1 MVGSRLPWP
10 CASDQANVDSILI
23 ILDLEVL
30 EQLGE
35 CDKIGDPKPL
45 EPKPTEEEKPAPT
58 AISSNGFYGMKQQD
72 QSSHATHA
80 PHAAQPR
87 SSGMSSA
94 HANIYP
100 IETLSP
106 YSNKWTIKAR
116 CTQKSNIKTWHN
128 RNGEGKLFSVNLLDD
143 SGEIRATA
151 FKEQCDL
158 LYDVFE
164 EGSVYYVS
172 SPCRVQIAKREFS
185 NVNNDYEL
193 TFERDTV
200 VEKVSPSF
208 SHIKTTHTNAERL
221 GGGTRRCTTSS
232 LQLRYY
238 WRPPVGGEGHDD

>member
-1 MVGSRLPWP
+1 MGGT
-10 CASDQANVDSILI
+10 DTGSILI

-30 EQLGE
+30 EELGD
-35 CDKIGDPKPL
+35 CDKIGEPKPL
-45 EPKPTEEEKPAPT
+45 EPKTVDDEKPVPT
-58 AISSNGFYGMKQQD
+58 AISSNGFYGVKQPNQ
-72 QSSHATHA
+72 A
-80 PHAAQPR
+80 PQPAYAPQAR
-87 SSGMSSA
+87 APAMSSA

-100 IETLSP
+100 IEALSP

-128 RNGEGKLFSVNLLDD
+128 RNGEGKLFSVTLLDD

-158 LYDVFE
+158 LYNVFE
-164 EGSVYYVS
+164 EGSVYYIS

-200 VEKVSPSF
+200 VEKVS
-208 SHIKTTHTNAERL
+208 
-221 GGGTRRCTTSS
+221 
-232 LQLRYY
+232 LRFLSVEVI
-238 WRPPVGGEGHDD
+238 PALT

>member
-1 MVGSRLPWP
+1 MSRGNGEVP
-10 CASDQANVDSILI
+10 QRANVYTSSTNFCSILI

-30 EQLGE
+30 EELGE
-35 CDKIGDPKPL
+35 CDKVGEPKPL
-45 EPKPTEEEKPAPT
+45 ELKPEDEKPVPT
-58 AISSNGFYGMKQQD
+58 AISSNGFYGVKQPDPTPQP
-72 QSSHATHA
+72 AYA
-80 PHAAQPR
+80 PQPR
-87 SSGMSSA
+87 ASAMSSA

-100 IETLSP
+100 IEALSP

-128 RNGEGKLFSVNLLDD
+128 RNGEGKLFSVTLLDD
-143 SGEIRATA
+143 SGEIRATG

-164 EGSVYYVS
+164 EGSVYFIS

-200 VEKVSPSF
+200 VEKV
-208 SHIKTTHTNAERL
+208 RL
-221 GGGTRRCTTSS
+221 HFPY
-232 LQLRYY
+232 LRFL
-238 WRPPVGGEGHDD
+238 H